1 MHPRSYH
8 NDGYPMA
15 SLCSSF
21 PPLKPHIINAKSG
34 QKSIDF
40 ANPEAVVALNAALL
54 AHYYNVK
61 QWQLPKGYLCPPIPG
76 RADYIHGI
84 ADLLTDAFEKPEPLE
99 QSKQLA
105 KHTLQDQTIE
115 GTSKSVN
122 TIKGNLGV
130 NVKGLD
136 VGVGANAI
144 YPIIGSQVYDWS
156 FVGSDIDQIAFDN
169 ASTIVR
175 NNSSLHS
182 RIEIKKQTDAEKI
195 FAGIIGDDDHFTFT
209 MCNPPFHKSAQDAL
223 GGTARKNKN
232 LAANKTKRS
241 GKALHAQAKRKLHAK
256 TSLNFA
262 GQANELWC
270 EGGELAFIQR
280 MIKESVEFKQNVTW
294 FTCLVSKSEH
304 IKSIEKSLRY
314 HHAAQ
319 VKIVDMGQ
327 GNKRSRFVAWRF
339 A

>member
-15 SLCSSF
+15 ALCASF
-21 PPLKPHIINAKSG
+21 SPLKSHIILAKSG
-34 QKSIDF
+34 QESIDF
-40 ANPEAVVALNAALL
+40 ANPEAVIALNAALL
-54 AHYYNVK
+54 AHYYNVN

-84 ADLLTDAFEKPEPLE
+84 ADLLVDSQKMPVPLKRDASDN
-99 QSKQLA
+99 QTNVSSSKN
-105 KHTLQDQTIE
+105 
-115 GTSKSVN
+115 VN
-122 TIKGNLGV
+122 
-130 NVKGLD
+130 NVKKLLGNRVRGLD
-136 VGVGANAI
+136 IGVGANAI
-144 YPIIGSQVYDWS
+144 YPIIGSQVYDLS
-156 FVGSDIDQIAFDN
+156 FVGSDIDEVAFDN
-169 ASTIVR
+169 ASAIVR
-175 NNSSLHS
+175 NNSRLQS
-182 RIEIKKQTDAEKI
+182 RIEIRRQLQTDNI

-223 GGTARKNKN
+223 AGSARKNKN
-232 LAANKTKRS
+232 LAANRTKRS
-241 GKALHAQAKRKLHAK
+241 GKNTRAEAGKKSHAK

-304 IKSIEKSLRY
+304 IKPIEKSLAYYR
-314 HHAAQ
+314 ATQ
-319 VKIVDMGQ
+319 IRVVNMGQ
-327 GNKRSRFVAWRF
+327 GNKQSRFVAWRF

>member
-1 MHPRSYH
+1 MT
-8 NDGYPMA
+8 A
-15 SLCSSF
+15 LCSSY
-21 PPLKPHIINAKSG
+21 PSLKSHVINARSG
-34 QKSIDF
+34 QKSINF
-40 ANPEAVVALNAALL
+40 ADPDAVLALNTAIL
-54 AHYYNVK
+54 AHYYNVS
-61 QWQLPKGYLCPPIPG
+61 QWQLPKGYLCPPVPG

-84 ADLLTDAFEKPEPLE
+84 ADLLADFFGRQDPLGE
-99 QSKQLA
+99 CDGTKQSSE
-105 KHTLQDQTIE
+105 I
-115 GTSKSVN
+115 TSKSAD
-122 TIKGNLGV
+122 TIRALLGE

-156 FVGSDIDQIAFDN
+156 FVGSDIDKTACDN
-169 ASTIVR
+169 ASAIVK

-182 RIEIKKQTDAEKI
+182 HIEIRRQQYSEHI
-195 FAGIIGDDDHFTFT
+195 FNGVIGHDDHFTFT

-223 GGTARKNKN
+223 TGSARKNKN
-232 LAANKTKRS
+232 LAANKAKRS
-241 GKALHAQAKRKLHAK
+241 GKHLKAQSGKIGQST

-304 IKSIEKSLRY
+304 IKPIEKSLAY
-314 HHAAQ
+314 CKAAEIN
-319 VKIVDMGQ
+319 VVNMGQ
-327 GNKRSRFVAWRF
+327 GNKLSRFVAWRF

>member
-8 NDGYPMA
+8 NDGYPMSA
-15 SLCSSF
+15 LCTSF
-21 PPLKPHIINAKSG
+21 PSLKPHIINARSG

-40 ANPEAVVALNAALL
+40 ANSESVLALNTAIL
-54 AHYYNVK
+54 AHYYNVS
-61 QWQLPKGYLCPPIPG
+61 QWQLPKDYLCPPVPG

-84 ADLLTDAFEKPEPLE
+84 ADLLVDFQKMPEPL
-99 QSKQLA
+99 KRDA
-105 KHTLQDQTIE
+105 GDHQTIVSS
-115 GTSKSVN
+115 SKSVN
-122 TIKGNLGV
+122 TIKARLGNHV
-130 NVKGLD
+130 RGLD

-156 FVGSDIDQIAFDN
+156 FVGSDIDETAYNN
-169 ASTIVR
+169 ASVIVK
-175 NNSSLHS
+175 NNSSLYS
-182 RIEIKKQTDAEKI
+182 RIEIRRQLDPEAI

-223 GGTARKNKN
+223 GGSARKNKN
-232 LAANKTKRS
+232 LAANRTKRS
-241 GKALHAQAKRKLHAK
+241 GKHIHAQTGNKTYAK

-280 MIKESVEFKQNVTW
+280 MIRESVEFKQNVTW

-304 IKSIEKSLRY
+304 IKPIERSVAYYK
-314 HHAAQ
+314 AKEIK
-319 VKIVDMGQ
+319 VVNMEQ
-327 GNKRSRFVAWRF
+327 GNKQSRFVAWRF